1 MSVTVQFSITSKK
14 ENSTLIPEMRDS
26 AECTF
31 KNGCSMLKPTLLL
44 NIRTDTFPNYTF
56 FKIENRIYRIR
67 DIRSVRN
74 DLFEIDG
81 EVDVLATYKTQI
93 GASSQYV
100 TRSASSYDLKAMDS
114 KYPTIADV
122 DRGLTPLSDIA
133 SGMGLSGG
141 TFPAGTYVLGLKSKD
156 SDTGV
161 AFYAMSPTEFGQFCD
176 YLYSTVWLDA
186 TDITVSLQ
194 KLLVDPFDYIIS
206 CTWYP
211 FTVSGA
217 SQPVYFGFWDWTG
230 HNMTRIPES
239 DRIKSVSHT
248 ADLPNHPQISRGTYL
263 NASPYTR
270 LTLNLYSFGQCAL
283 DPNRFLGSRSV
294 TVLLNIDMF
303 TGIGVCKVLSSTGTV
318 YQASAT
324 CGIPIQLS
332 QVKDDLTKP
341 IVDSAK
347 IAGAIAAENV
357 VGVASSIASAVKNA
371 PPQIE
376 SVGAVGSVAAYYL
389 NAPVIDSLFYKLV
402 DEDITLFGRPLCKP
416 KVISTLS
423 GYIECENVAIELSA
437 AENEIDKVKSYLK
450 NGFFYE

>member
-1 MSVTVQFSITSKK
+1 MVIEAYTFSKK
-14 ENSTLIPEMRDS
+14 MNSTAQPSGAGTQLTVHLKENTSVLNPHFFVHNYNFAHNYVKWGSRFYFVDDIISISDGM
-26 AECTF
+26 AEYVC
-31 KNGCSMLKPTLLL
+31 
-44 NIRTDTFPNYTF
+44 RT
-56 FKIENRIYRIR
+56 
-67 DIRSVRN
+67 
-74 DLFEIDG
+74 
-81 EVDVLATYKTQI
+81 DVLATYKSDI

-100 TRSASSYDLKAMDS
+100 TRAASAYNLKVMDN
-114 KYPTIADV
+114 KYPTLADT
-122 DRGLTPLSDIA
+122 DRGITSLDDIA

-161 AFYAMSPTEFGQFCD
+161 AFYALTPQEFGDFCD

-194 KLLVDPFDYIIS
+194 KLFIDPFDYIIS

-211 FTVSGA
+211 FTITGN
-217 SQPVYFGFWDWTG
+217 SQPIYFGFWDWTG

-239 DRIKSVSHT
+239 DRIKSLSHT
-248 ADLPNHPQISRGTYL
+248 ANLPDHPQVSRGSYL
-263 NASPYTR
+263 NAYPYSR

-283 DPNRFLGSRSV
+283 DPNRFLDSRSV

-303 TGIGVCKVLSSTGTV
+303 TGIGVCKVLSATGTV

-324 CGIPIQLS
+324 CGVPIQLS

-341 IVDSAK
+341 IVDSAMV
-347 IAGAIAAENV
+347 AAALASENV

-389 NAPVIDSLFYKLV
+389 NVPVIDSIFYKLV
-402 DEDITLFGRPLCKP
+402 DEDLPQIGRPLCA
-416 KVISTLS
+416 VRTISTLS
-423 GYIECENVAIELSA
+423 GYIECENADLTFAGSPIEKDD
-437 AENEIDKVKSYLK
+437 IVSYM
-450 NGFFYE
+450 NGGFYYE

>member
-1 MSVTVQFSITSKK
+1 MVIECFSGFSKK
-14 ENSTLIPEMRDS
+14 PNSTKQPSGGTSLTVRLKDNCSVLNPVFLINQYNLSHNYVRWGSRYYYIDDIVIVGNEL
-26 AECTF
+26 AEYHCSSDALATF
-31 KNGCSMLKPTLLL
+31 KA
-44 NIRTDTFPNYTF
+44 
-56 FKIENRIYRIR
+56 
-67 DIRSVRN
+67 DIGS
-74 DLFEIDG
+74 
-81 EVDVLATYKTQI
+81 
-93 GASSQYV
+93 SSQYV
-100 TRSASSYDLKAMDS
+100 TRSATSYDLKVMDNR
-114 KYPTIADV
+114 YPTIADT

-161 AFYAMSPTEFGQFCD
+161 AFYAMTPTEFGQFCD
-176 YLYSTVWLDA
+176 YLYSSVWLDA
-186 TDITVSLQ
+186 TDVTVSLQ

-230 HNMTRIPES
+230 QSMTRIPES

-248 ADLPNHPQISRGTYL
+248 ANLPDHPQVARGSYL
-263 NASPYTR
+263 NAAPYTR
-270 LTLNLYSFGQCAL
+270 LALNLYSFGQCAL
-283 DPNRFLGSRSV
+283 DPNRFLDSRSV

-341 IVDSAK
+341 IVDSAMV
-347 IAGAIAAENV
+347 AAAIASENV
-357 VGVASSIASAVKNA
+357 VGVTSSIASAVKNA

-389 NAPVIDSLFYKLV
+389 NAPVIDSIFYKLV
-402 DEDITLFGRPLCKP
+402 EEDLAQLGRPLCARRT
-416 KVISTLS
+416 ISSLS
-423 GYIECENVAIELSA
+423 GYIECEKADLDSA
-437 AENEIDKVKSYLK
+437 ASPSEKDTIITAM
-450 NGFFYE
+450 NGGFYYE

>member
-1 MSVTVQFSITSKK
+1 MVIECFSGFSKK
-14 ENSTLIPEMRDS
+14 PNSTKQPSGGSSLTVRLKDNCSVLNPVFLINQYNLSHNYARWGSRYYYIDDIVIVGNEL
-26 AECTF
+26 AEYHCSTDALATF
-31 KNGCSMLKPTLLL
+31 KA
-44 NIRTDTFPNYTF
+44 D
-56 FKIENRIYRIR
+56 
-67 DIRSVRN
+67 
-74 DLFEIDG
+74 
-81 EVDVLATYKTQI
+81 I

-100 TRSASSYDLKAMDS
+100 TRAASAYDLKVMDNR
-114 KYPTIADV
+114 YPTIADT
-122 DRGLTPLSDIA
+122 DRGLTPLTDIA
-133 SGMGLSGG
+133 SGMNLSGG

-161 AFYAMSPTEFGQFCD
+161 AFYAMTPTEFGQFCD
-176 YLYSTVWLDA
+176 YLYSSVWLDA
-186 TDITVSLQ
+186 TDVTVSLQ

-230 HNMTRIPES
+230 HSMTRIPES

-248 ADLPNHPQISRGTYL
+248 ANLPDHPQASRGSYL
-263 NASPYTR
+263 NAAPYTR
-270 LTLNLYSFGQCAL
+270 LALNLYSFGQCAL
-283 DPNRFLGSRSV
+283 DPNRFLDSRSV

-303 TGIGVCKVLSSTGTV
+303 TGIGVCKVLASTGTV

-341 IVDSAK
+341 IVDSAMV
-347 IAGAIAAENV
+347 AAAIASENV
-357 VGVASSIASAVKNA
+357 VGVTSSIASAVKNA

-389 NAPVIDSLFYKLV
+389 NAPVIDSIFYKLV
-402 DEDITLFGRPLCKP
+402 EEDLAQLGRPLCAKRT
-416 KVISTLS
+416 ISSLS
-423 GYIECENVAIELSA
+423 GYIECEKADLDSA
-437 AENEIDKVKSYLK
+437 ASPSEKDAIITAM
-450 NGFFYE
+450 NGGFYYE